1 MTGTTMTVRPGSG
14 TIRVYNPAN
23 GQRTHLRPI
32 TAQST
37 NWKQDSSIALLVDTS
52 SLLPGKT
59 SQWVA
64 PSVSHLAKGETL
76 TIRNSATGQ
85 RASYHIDNASS
96 RSVIATITAPW
107 KKLHV
112 QMKHFQSGWH
122 LTAVRGIAGGDN
134 GERASAPVAKLARY
148 SQR

>member
-1 MTGTTMTVRPGSG
+1 MTVRPGSRAVR
-14 TIRVYNPAN
+14 IYNPAT
-23 GQRTHLRPI
+23 GLRTNLRPI

-37 NWKQDSSIALLVDTS
+37 NWKQDSSLALLVDTS
-52 SLLPGKT
+52 ALLPGKT

-64 PSVSHLAKGETL
+64 PSVSRLVKGQTL

-85 RASYHIDNASS
+85 RASYHIENASN

-112 QMKHFQSGWH
+112 QMQHFQSGWQ
-122 LTAVRGIAGGDN
+122 LTSVRGLAGGDN
-134 GERASAPVAKLARY
+134 GEKANAQVARLAHYGSR
-148 SQR
+148 